1 MAEVDI
7 KESILN
13 SIKKMLGIY
22 PTVAEFDSELM
33 LHINSVL
40 ASLIQMGVGPADT
53 GYVIT
58 SSTNTWTEFLS
69 GDKRLESVK
78 SYVYLK
84 VRLIFDPPV
93 QSSVIDAF
101 EKQIK
106 ELEFRIYVTKDNDR
120 IIEEA
125 LLSSSSEE

>member
-40 ASLIQMGVGPADT
+40 ASLTQMGIGPSDT
-53 GYVIT
+53 GYAIT
-58 SSTNTWTEFLS
+58 SSANTWTEFLS

-120 IIEEA
+120 IIEESSS
-125 LLSSSSEE
+125 SSSSEE